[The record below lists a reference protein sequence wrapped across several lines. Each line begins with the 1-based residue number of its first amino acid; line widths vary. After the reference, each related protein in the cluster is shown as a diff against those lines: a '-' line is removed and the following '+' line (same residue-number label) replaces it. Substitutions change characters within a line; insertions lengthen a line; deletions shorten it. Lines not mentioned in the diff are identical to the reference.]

1 MAGSFNRIVIVGN
14 LGRDPELRNLPNGD
28 PVADFSV
35 ATNERRR
42 GADGQAQEQTTWFR
56 VSAFGRLAEIAHQY
70 LHKGSY
76 IYVEGSLTQRE
87 YTGNDGQV
95 RQSLEIRARDMQML
109 DRKDENAPA
118 LVGAGVGASDEGDP
132 RDLPF

>member
-14 LGRDPELRNLPNGD
+14 LGRDPELRTLPNGD

-42 GADGQAQEQTTWFR
+42 GADGQTQEQTTWFR

-76 IYVEGSLTQRE
+76 IYVEGTLTQRE
-87 YTGNDGQV
+87 YTGNDGQA
-95 RQSLEIRARDMQML
+95 RQSLEVRARDMQML

-118 LVGAGVGASDEGDP
+118 LVGAAAGGDGDVS
-132 RDLPF
+132 DLPF